1 MSSPHFYQAEE
12 KFVEAV
18 FGMKPDKQQH
28 QTAIDVNP
36 VGAQI
41 SLSHPQPSSF
51 LLQAGAGGK
60 TFPLPLGGAVLYS
73 SKRACW
79 LRYLARGC
87 HHR

>member
-28 QTAIDVNP
+28 QTAVDVNP
-36 VGAQI
+36 VGTQI
-41 SLSHPQPSSF
+41 SLSHPQPTSF

-60 TFPLPLGGAVLYS
+60 TFRLTLGGAVLYG
-73 SKRACW
+73 SKRARW

-87 HHR
+87 HRR